1 MWQTRLNPF
10 DNSQINVSQMQIC
23 ESYLP
28 GDQNEDR
35 MSSWKDSFWN
45 TNYINMKRNS
55 GKILLI

>member
-1 MWQTRLNPF
+1 MRQTRLNLF

-35 MSSWKDSFWN
+35 MPSWKDSFWN
-45 TNYINMKRNS
+45 TNYINMKRNN
-55 GKILLI
+55 GKILLT